1 MIWKKSDKL
10 DICYGSPKKRAK
22 EENKMSNSILVSGNV
37 ASEIKVSA
45 TKDGKKYAHF
55 SMAVNKSND
64 QNETG
69 NASFFNVSVF
79 DGRSVSDLERFAKKG
94 TPVAVVGYL
103 SSDEGKDGLTYY
115 RVNANS
121 VTLVPG
127 GDDKAAGFFVGTVAR
142 LFPTGF
148 SFALNYGSKENPKTI
163 FMFASFSKKLLKN
176 LDRTI
181 YQVGD
186 LIAVSGYLS
195 VYKTTKEDGKAFNNL
210 GIVIAA
216 APVIIKKKGQQPV
229 QANQQPVAQQ
239 MYQQPT
245 AQPQVQQMAQA
256 YQPQA
261 QAPVQQPMQQGYQPQ
276 VQVPAQQMQQQAYQP
291 QAQAPVQQPMQQG
304 YQPQVQVPAQ
314 QMQQQAYQPQVQAQP
329 QYQQPVQQQ
338 TYQPQVQMNMQQPY
352 QQPVAQQMY
361 QQPTAQPQVQQMAQA
376 YQPQPQA
383 SVQQPVADQMSEAQF
398 NAITGGTSGDYYV
411 NNFDITSD
419 DLPF

>member
-1 MIWKKSDKL
+1 
-10 DICYGSPKKRAK
+10 
-22 EENKMSNSILVSGNV
+22 MSNSILVSGNV
-37 ASEIKVSA
+37 ASEIKVST
-45 TKDGKKYAHF
+45 TKDGKKCAHF

-64 QNETG
+64 QNGTG
-69 NASFFNVSVF
+69 NTSFFNVSVF
-79 DGRSVSDLERFAKKG
+79 DGRSASDLERFAKKG
-94 TPVAVVGYL
+94 TPVAVAGYL

-121 VTLVPG
+121 LTLVPG

-163 FMFASFSKKLLKN
+163 FMFASFSKKLLEN

-186 LIAVSGYLS
+186 LIAVNGYLS

-216 APVIIKKKGQQPV
+216 TPVIIKKKGQQPA

-239 MYQQPT
+239 MYQQPIP
-245 AQPQVQQMAQA
+245 QPQVQTVP
-256 YQPQA
+256 QPQY
-261 QAPVQQPMQQGYQPQ
+261 QQPAQPMYQPQ

-291 QAQAPVQQPMQQG
+291 QL
-304 YQPQVQVPAQ
+304 
-314 QMQQQAYQPQVQAQP
+314 QAQP

-338 TYQPQVQMNMQQPY
+338 TYQPQAQMNMQQPY

-361 QQPTAQPQVQQMAQA
+361 QQPTSQPQVQQMAQA
-376 YQPQPQA
+376 YQPQPQVQTP
-383 SVQQPVADQMSEAQF
+383 VQQPVADQMSEAQF
-398 NAITGGTSGDYYV
+398 NAITGGDYYV

>member
-1 MIWKKSDKL
+1 MIWKISNKL
-10 DICYGSPKKRAK
+10 DICYDSPKKRAK

-45 TKDGKKYAHF
+45 TKDGKKYARF

-79 DGRSVSDLERFAKKG
+79 DGRSASDLERFAKKG
-94 TPVAVVGYL
+94 TPVAVAGYL

-163 FMFASFSKKLLKN
+163 FMFASFSKKLLEN

-186 LIAVSGYLS
+186 LIAVNGYLS

-216 APVIIKKKGQQPV
+216 TPVIVRKKGQQPV

-239 MYQQPT
+239 MYQQPMT
-245 AQPQVQQMAQA
+245 QPQGQQMAQVYQPQVQTPVQQPAQPM

-261 QAPVQQPMQQGYQPQ
+261 
-276 VQVPAQQMQQQAYQP
+276 QVPAQQMQQQAYQP
-291 QAQAPVQQPMQQG
+291 
-304 YQPQVQVPAQ
+304 
-314 QMQQQAYQPQVQAQP
+314 QP

-338 TYQPQVQMNMQQPY
+338 TYQPQAQMNMQQPY

-361 QQPTAQPQVQQMAQA
+361 QQPTSQPQVQQMAQA
-376 YQPQPQA
+376 YPQPQA
-383 SVQQPVADQMSEAQF
+383 PVQQPVADQMSEAQF
-398 NAITGGTSGDYYV
+398 NAITGGDYYA

>member
-10 DICYGSPKKRAK
+10 DICYDSPKKRAK

-37 ASEIKVSA
+37 ASEIKVST
-45 TKDGKKYAHF
+45 TKDGKKCAHF
-55 SMAVNKSND
+55 SMAVNNN
-64 QNETG
+64 QNGTG
-69 NASFFNVSVF
+69 NTSFFNVSVF
-79 DGRSVSDLERFAKKG
+79 DGRSASDLERFAKKG
-94 TPVAVVGYL
+94 TPVAVAGYL

-163 FMFASFSKKLLKN
+163 FMFASFSKKLLEN

-291 QAQAPVQQPMQQG
+291 Q
-304 YQPQVQVPAQ
+304 
-314 QMQQQAYQPQVQAQP
+314 VQAQP

-376 YQPQPQA
+376 YQPQPQVQTP
-383 SVQQPVADQMSEAQF
+383 VQQPVADQMSEAQF
-398 NAITGGTSGDYYV
+398 NAITGGDYAS
-411 NNFDITSD
+411 NFDITSD

>member
-10 DICYGSPKKRAK
+10 DICYDSPKKRAK

-37 ASEIKVSA
+37 ASEIKVST
-45 TKDGKKYAHF
+45 TKDGKKCAHF

-64 QNETG
+64 QNGTG
-69 NASFFNVSVF
+69 NTSFFNVSVF
-79 DGRSVSDLERFAKKG
+79 DGRSASDLERFAKKG
-94 TPVAVVGYL
+94 TPVAVAGYL

-121 VTLVPG
+121 VILVPG

-163 FMFASFSKKLLKN
+163 FMFASFSKKLLEN
-176 LDRTI
+176 IDTTI

-216 APVIIKKKGQQPV
+216 TPVIVRKKGQQPV

-245 AQPQVQQMAQA
+245 AQTQVQQMAQA
-256 YQPQA
+256 YPQPQV
-261 QAPVQQPMQQGYQPQ
+261 QAPVQQPAQPMYQPQ

-291 QAQAPVQQPMQQG
+291 QL
-304 YQPQVQVPAQ
+304 
-314 QMQQQAYQPQVQAQP
+314 QAQP

-338 TYQPQVQMNMQQPY
+338 TYQPQAQMNMQQPY

-361 QQPTAQPQVQQMAQA
+361 QQPTSQPQVQQMAQA
-376 YQPQPQA
+376 YQPQVQTP
-383 SVQQPVADQMSEAQF
+383 VQQPVADQMSEAQF
-398 NAITGGTSGDYYV
+398 NAITGGDYYV

>member
-1 MIWKKSDKL
+1 
-10 DICYGSPKKRAK
+10 
-22 EENKMSNSILVSGNV
+22 MSNSILVSGNV

-55 SMAVNKSND
+55 SMAVNKSNN

-94 TPVAVVGYL
+94 TPVAVAGYL

-121 VTLVPG
+121 LTLVPG

-163 FMFASFSKKLLKN
+163 FMFASFSKKLLEN

-186 LIAVSGYLS
+186 LIAVNGYLS

-216 APVIIKKKGQQPV
+216 TPVIVRKKGQQPV
-229 QANQQPVAQQ
+229 QANQQPAQP
-239 MYQQPT
+239 MYQS
-245 AQPQVQQMAQA
+245 
-256 YQPQA
+256 
-261 QAPVQQPMQQGYQPQ
+261 Q
-276 VQVPAQQMQQQAYQP
+276 VQVPAQPMQQQAYQP
-291 QAQAPVQQPMQQG
+291 QL
-304 YQPQVQVPAQ
+304 
-314 QMQQQAYQPQVQAQP
+314 QAQP

-338 TYQPQVQMNMQQPY
+338 TYQPQAQMNMQQPY

-361 QQPTAQPQVQQMAQA
+361 QQPIAQPQAQQMAQA
-376 YQPQPQA
+376 YQPQPQVQTP
-383 SVQQPVADQMSEAQF
+383 VQQPVADQMSEAQF
-398 NAITGGTSGDYYV
+398 NAITGEYYYV

>member
-1 MIWKKSDKL
+1 MTWKISNKL
-10 DICYGSPKKRAK
+10 DICYDSPKKRAK

-37 ASEIKVSA
+37 ASEIRVST
-45 TKDGKKYAHF
+45 TKDGKKYTYF
-55 SMAVNKSND
+55 SIAVNKSND

-79 DGRSVSDLERFAKKG
+79 DGRSGSDLERFAKKG
-94 TPVAVVGYL
+94 TPVAVAGYL

-163 FMFASFSKKLLKN
+163 FMFASFSKKLLEN
-176 LDRTI
+176 IDTTI

-216 APVIIKKKGQQPV
+216 TPIIVRKKGQQPV
-229 QANQQPVAQQ
+229 QANQQPIAQQ

-245 AQPQVQQMAQA
+245 AQPQVLQMAQA
-256 YQPQA
+256 YQPQV
-261 QAPVQQPMQQGYQPQ
+261 QAPVQQQ
-276 VQVPAQQMQQQAYQP
+276 V
-291 QAQAPVQQPMQQG
+291 QQG

-338 TYQPQVQMNMQQPY
+338 TYQPQAQMNMQQPY
-352 QQPVAQQMY
+352 QQPVAQQMC
-361 QQPTAQPQVQQMAQA
+361 QQPTAQPQVLQMAQA
-376 YQPQPQA
+376 YQPQPQVQTP
-383 SVQQPVADQMSEAQF
+383 VQQPVADQMSEAQF
-398 NAITGGTSGDYYV
+398 NAITGGDYYV

>member
-1 MIWKKSDKL
+1 
-10 DICYGSPKKRAK
+10 
-22 EENKMSNSILVSGNV
+22 MSNSILVSGNV
-37 ASEIKVSA
+37 ASEIRVST

-55 SMAVNKSND
+55 SIAVNKSND

-94 TPVAVVGYL
+94 TPVAVAGYL

-127 GDDKAAGFFVGTVAR
+127 RDDKAAGFFVGTVAR

-163 FMFASFSKKLLKN
+163 FMFASFSKKLLEN
-176 LDRTI
+176 IDTTI

-186 LIAVSGYLS
+186 LIAVNGYLS
-195 VYKTTKEDGKAFNNL
+195 IYKTTKEDGKTFNNL

-216 APVIIKKKGQQPV
+216 TPVMIRKKGQQPA

-239 MYQQPT
+239 MYQQPMT
-245 AQPQVQQMAQA
+245 QPQVQQMAQ
-256 YQPQA
+256 
-261 QAPVQQPMQQGYQPQ
+261 PM
-276 VQVPAQQMQQQAYQP
+276 
-291 QAQAPVQQPMQQG
+291 

-338 TYQPQVQMNMQQPY
+338 TYQPQAQMNMQQPY

-361 QQPTAQPQVQQMAQA
+361 QQPTAQPQQVPQMAQA
-376 YQPQPQA
+376 YQPQPQVQTP
-383 SVQQPVADQMSEAQF
+383 VQQPVADQMSEAQF
-398 NAITGGTSGDYYV
+398 NAITGGDYYV

>member
-10 DICYGSPKKRAK
+10 DICYDSPKKRAK

-37 ASEIKVSA
+37 ASEIRVST

-55 SMAVNKSND
+55 SIAVNKSND

-94 TPVAVVGYL
+94 TPVAVAGYL

-163 FMFASFSKKLLKN
+163 FMFASFSKKLLEN
-176 LDRTI
+176 IDTTI

-195 VYKTTKEDGKAFNNL
+195 IYKTTKEDGKAFNNL

-216 APVIIKKKGQQPV
+216 TPVIVRKKGQQPV

-245 AQPQVQQMAQA
+245 AQPQQMAQT
-256 YQPQA
+256 YQPQ
-261 QAPVQQPMQQGYQPQ
+261 PMYQSQ

-291 QAQAPVQQPMQQG
+291 QL
-304 YQPQVQVPAQ
+304 
-314 QMQQQAYQPQVQAQP
+314 QAQP

-338 TYQPQVQMNMQQPY
+338 TYQPQAQMNMQQPY

-361 QQPTAQPQVQQMAQA
+361 QQPTSQPQVQQMAQT
-376 YQPQPQA
+376 YQPQPQVQTP
-383 SVQQPVADQMSEAQF
+383 VQQPVADQMSEAQF
-398 NAITGGTSGDYYV
+398 NAITGGGDYYV

>member
-10 DICYGSPKKRAK
+10 DICYDSPKKRAK

-37 ASEIKVSA
+37 ASEIRVST

-55 SMAVNKSND
+55 SIAVNKSND

-94 TPVAVVGYL
+94 TPVAVAGYL

-163 FMFASFSKKLLKN
+163 FMFASFSKKLLEN
-176 LDRTI
+176 IDITI

-195 VYKTTKEDGKAFNNL
+195 VYKTTKEDGKTFNNL

-216 APVIIKKKGQQPV
+216 TPVIIKKKGQQPA

-239 MYQQPT
+239 MYQQPMT
-245 AQPQVQQMAQA
+245 QPQGQQMAQA
-256 YQPQA
+256 YQPQV
-261 QAPVQQPMQQGYQPQ
+261 QAPVQQPTQTMYQPQ
-276 VQVPAQQMQQQAYQP
+276 VQVSAQQMQQQAYQP
-291 QAQAPVQQPMQQG
+291 QL
-304 YQPQVQVPAQ
+304 
-314 QMQQQAYQPQVQAQP
+314 QAQP

-338 TYQPQVQMNMQQPY
+338 TYQPQAQMNMQQPY

-376 YQPQPQA
+376 YQPQPQVQA

>member
-1 MIWKKSDKL
+1 MTWKISNKL
-10 DICYGSPKKRAK
+10 DICYDSPKKRAK

-37 ASEIKVSA
+37 ASEIRVST
-45 TKDGKKYAHF
+45 TKDGKKYTYF
-55 SMAVNKSND
+55 SIAVNKSND

-94 TPVAVVGYL
+94 TPVAVAGYL

-163 FMFASFSKKLLKN
+163 FMFASFSKKLLEN
-176 LDRTI
+176 IDTTI

-216 APVIIKKKGQQPV
+216 TPIIVRKKGQQPV
-229 QANQQPVAQQ
+229 QANQQPIAQQ

-245 AQPQVQQMAQA
+245 AQPQVLQMAQA
-256 YQPQA
+256 YQPQV
-261 QAPVQQPMQQGYQPQ
+261 QAPVQQQ
-276 VQVPAQQMQQQAYQP
+276 V
-291 QAQAPVQQPMQQG
+291 QQG

-338 TYQPQVQMNMQQPY
+338 TYQPQAQMNMQQPY
-352 QQPVAQQMY
+352 QQPVAQQMC
-361 QQPTAQPQVQQMAQA
+361 QQPTAQPQVLQMAQA
-376 YQPQPQA
+376 YQPQPQVQTP
-383 SVQQPVADQMSEAQF
+383 VQQPVADQMSEAQF
-398 NAITGGTSGDYYV
+398 NAITGGDYYV

>member
-10 DICYGSPKKRAK
+10 DICYDSPKKRAK

-79 DGRSVSDLERFAKKG
+79 DGRSVSDLERFARKG
-94 TPVAVVGYL
+94 TPVAVAGYL

-163 FMFASFSKKLLKN
+163 FMFASFSKKLLEN

-216 APVIIKKKGQQPV
+216 TPVIVRKKGQQPV

-245 AQPQVQQMAQA
+245 AQPQQMAQT
-256 YQPQA
+256 YQPQP
-261 QAPVQQPMQQGYQPQ
+261 QVQTPVQQPAQPMYQSQ

-291 QAQAPVQQPMQQG
+291 Q
-304 YQPQVQVPAQ
+304 
-314 QMQQQAYQPQVQAQP
+314 
-329 QYQQPVQQQ
+329 YQQPVQQQ
-338 TYQPQVQMNMQQPY
+338 TYQPQAQMNMQQPY

-361 QQPTAQPQVQQMAQA
+361 QQPTSQPQVQQMAQA

-398 NAITGGTSGDYYV
+398 NAITGGGDYYV

>member
-1 MIWKKSDKL
+1 
-10 DICYGSPKKRAK
+10 
-22 EENKMSNSILVSGNV
+22 MSNSILVSGNV
-37 ASEIKVSA
+37 ASEIKVS
-45 TKDGKKYAHF
+45 TSKDGKKYAHF

-69 NASFFNVSVF
+69 NTSFFNVSVF

-94 TPVAVVGYL
+94 TPVAVAGYL

-121 VTLVPG
+121 LTLVPG

-148 SFALNYGSKENPKTI
+148 SFALNYGSKENPKTV

-186 LIAVSGYLS
+186 LIALNGYLS

-210 GIVIAA
+210 GIVIATT
-216 APVIIKKKGQQPV
+216 PVIVRKKGQQPV

-239 MYQQPT
+239 MYQQPMT
-245 AQPQVQQMAQA
+245 QPQVQQMAQA
-256 YQPQA
+256 YPQPQV
-261 QAPVQQPMQQGYQPQ
+261 QTPVQQSAQPMYQPQ
-276 VQVPAQQMQQQAYQP
+276 VQVSAQQMQQQAYQP
-291 QAQAPVQQPMQQG
+291 QL
-304 YQPQVQVPAQ
+304 
-314 QMQQQAYQPQVQAQP
+314 QAQP

-338 TYQPQVQMNMQQPY
+338 TYQPQAQMNMQQPY

-361 QQPTAQPQVQQMAQA
+361 QQPTAQPQAQQMAQA
-376 YQPQPQA
+376 YQPQVQA
-383 SVQQPVADQMSEAQF
+383 PVQQPVADQMSEAQF
-398 NAITGGTSGDYYV
+398 NAITGGDYYA

>member
-1 MIWKKSDKL
+1 MIA
-10 DICYGSPKKRAK
+10 PKKRAK
-22 EENKMSNSILVSGNV
+22 EENKMSNSVLVSGNV

-79 DGRSVSDLERFAKKG
+79 DGRSVSDFERFAKKG
-94 TPVAVVGYL
+94 TPVAVAGYL

-195 VYKTTKEDGKAFNNL
+195 VYKTTKEDGKTFNNL
-210 GIVIAA
+210 GIVVAA
-216 APVIIKKKGQQPV
+216 TPVIVRKKGQQPA
-229 QANQQPVAQQ
+229 QANQQPVVQQ

-245 AQPQVQQMAQA
+245 AQPQAQQMA
-256 YQPQA
+256 
-261 QAPVQQPMQQGYQPQ
+261 
-276 VQVPAQQMQQQAYQP
+276 
-291 QAQAPVQQPMQQG
+291 
-304 YQPQVQVPAQ
+304 
-314 QMQQQAYQPQVQAQP
+314 QAYQPQVQAQP

-338 TYQPQVQMNMQQPY
+338 TYQPQAQMNMQQPY
-352 QQPVAQQMY
+352 QQPVVQQMY
-361 QQPTAQPQVQQMAQA
+361 QQPTAQPQAQQMAQA
-376 YQPQPQA
+376 YQPQVQTP
-383 SVQQPVADQMSEAQF
+383 VQQPIADQMSEAQF
-398 NAITGGTSGDYYV
+398 NAITGGGDYYV

>member
-1 MIWKKSDKL
+1 
-10 DICYGSPKKRAK
+10 
-22 EENKMSNSILVSGNV
+22 MSNSILVSGNV

-45 TKDGKKYAHF
+45 TKDGKKYVHF

-64 QNETG
+64 QNKTG

-94 TPVAVVGYL
+94 TPVAVAGYL

-163 FMFASFSKKLLKN
+163 FMFASFSKKLLEN

-216 APVIIKKKGQQPV
+216 TPVIIRKKGQQPV

-245 AQPQVQQMAQA
+245 AQPQAQQMAQA
-256 YQPQA
+256 YQPQV
-261 QAPVQQPMQQGYQPQ
+261 QTPVQQPAQPMYQSQ
-276 VQVPAQQMQQQAYQP
+276 VQVPAQQMQQQAYRP
-291 QAQAPVQQPMQQG
+291 QL
-304 YQPQVQVPAQ
+304 
-314 QMQQQAYQPQVQAQP
+314 QAQP

-338 TYQPQVQMNMQQPY
+338 TYQPQAHQMNMQQPY

-361 QQPTAQPQVQQMAQA
+361 QQPTSQPQVQQMAQT
-376 YQPQPQA
+376 YQPQPQVQTP
-383 SVQQPVADQMSEAQF
+383 VQQPVADQMSEAQF
-398 NAITGGTSGDYYV
+398 NAITGGDYYA

>member
-1 MIWKKSDKL
+1 
-10 DICYGSPKKRAK
+10 
-22 EENKMSNSILVSGNV
+22 MSNSILVSGNV
-37 ASEIKVSA
+37 ASEIKVST
-45 TKDGKKYAHF
+45 TKDGKKCAHF
-55 SMAVNKSND
+55 SMAVNNN
-64 QNETG
+64 QNGTG
-69 NASFFNVSVF
+69 NTSFFNVSVF
-79 DGRSVSDLERFAKKG
+79 DGRSASDLERFAKKG
-94 TPVAVVGYL
+94 TPVAVAGYL

-256 YQPQA
+256 YQPQ
-261 QAPVQQPMQQGYQPQ
+261 
-276 VQVPAQQMQQQAYQP
+276 
-291 QAQAPVQQPMQQG
+291 
-304 YQPQVQVPAQ
+304 
-314 QMQQQAYQPQVQAQP
+314 VQAQP

>member
-1 MIWKKSDKL
+1 
-10 DICYGSPKKRAK
+10 
-22 EENKMSNSILVSGNV
+22 MSNSILVSGNV
-37 ASEIKVSA
+37 ASEIKVST
-45 TKDGKKYAHF
+45 TKDGKKYAYF

-64 QNETG
+64 QNKTG

-94 TPVAVVGYL
+94 TPVAVAGYL

-163 FMFASFSKKLLKN
+163 FMFASFSKKLLEN
-176 LDRTI
+176 IDTTI

-216 APVIIKKKGQQPV
+216 TPVIVRKKGQQPV

-239 MYQQPT
+239 MYQQP
-245 AQPQVQQMAQA
+245 
-256 YQPQA
+256 
-261 QAPVQQPMQQGYQPQ
+261 
-276 VQVPAQQMQQQAYQP
+276 
-291 QAQAPVQQPMQQG
+291 
-304 YQPQVQVPAQ
+304 
-314 QMQQQAYQPQVQAQP
+314 
-329 QYQQPVQQQ
+329 VQQQ
-338 TYQPQVQMNMQQPY
+338 TYQPQAQMNMQQPY

-361 QQPTAQPQVQQMAQA
+361 QQPTSQPQVQQMAQA
-376 YQPQPQA
+376 YPQPQVQTP
-383 SVQQPVADQMSEAQF
+383 VQQPVADQMSEAQF
-398 NAITGGTSGDYYV
+398 NAITGGDYYV

>member
-10 DICYGSPKKRAK
+10 DICYDSPKKRAK

-64 QNETG
+64 QNETE
-69 NASFFNVSVF
+69 NTSFFNVSVF

-94 TPVAVVGYL
+94 TPVAVAGYL

-163 FMFASFSKKLLKN
+163 FMFASFSKKLLEN

-195 VYKTTKEDGKAFNNL
+195 VYKTTKEDGKTFNNL
-210 GIVIAA
+210 GIVVAA
-216 APVIIKKKGQQPV
+216 TPVMIRKKGQQPV

-245 AQPQVQQMAQA
+245 AQPQGQQMAQA
-256 YQPQA
+256 QTYQPQA
-261 QAPVQQPMQQGYQPQ
+261 QMNMQQPY
-276 VQVPAQQMQQQAYQP
+276 
-291 QAQAPVQQPMQQG
+291 QQPMQQG

-338 TYQPQVQMNMQQPY
+338 TYQPQAQMNMQQPY

-361 QQPTAQPQVQQMAQA
+361 QQPTSQPQVQQMAQA
-376 YQPQPQA
+376 YQPQPQVQA
-383 SVQQPVADQMSEAQF
+383 PVQQPVADQMSEAQF
-398 NAITGGTSGDYYV
+398 NAITGGGDYYV

>member
-1 MIWKKSDKL
+1 
-10 DICYGSPKKRAK
+10 
-22 EENKMSNSILVSGNV
+22 MSNSILVSGNV

-55 SMAVNKSND
+55 SMAVNKSNN

-94 TPVAVVGYL
+94 TPVAVAGYL

-163 FMFASFSKKLLKN
+163 FMFASFSKKLLEN
-176 LDRTI
+176 IDATI

-195 VYKTTKEDGKAFNNL
+195 VYKTTKEDGKIFNNL

-216 APVIIKKKGQQPV
+216 TPVIVRKKGQQPV

-245 AQPQVQQMAQA
+245 SQPQVQQMAQA
-256 YQPQA
+256 YPQPQV
-261 QAPVQQPMQQGYQPQ
+261 QTPVQQSAQPMYQPQ
-276 VQVPAQQMQQQAYQP
+276 VQVSAQQMQ
-291 QAQAPVQQPMQQG
+291 
-304 YQPQVQVPAQ
+304 
-314 QMQQQAYQPQVQAQP
+314 
-329 QYQQPVQQQ
+329 
-338 TYQPQVQMNMQQPY
+338 QQPY

-361 QQPTAQPQVQQMAQA
+361 QQSMTQPQVQQMAQA
-376 YQPQPQA
+376 YPQPQVQTP
-383 SVQQPVADQMSEAQF
+383 VQQPVADQMSEAQF
-398 NAITGGTSGDYYV
+398 NAITGGDYYA

>member
-1 MIWKKSDKL
+1 MIWKISNKL
-10 DICYGSPKKRAK
+10 DICYDSPKKRAK

-94 TPVAVVGYL
+94 TPVAVAGYL

-115 RVNANS
+115 RVNTNS

-163 FMFASFSKKLLKN
+163 FMFASFSKKLLEN

-216 APVIIKKKGQQPV
+216 TPVIVRKKGQQSA
-229 QANQQPVAQQ
+229 QANQQPVQQQTYQPQAQ
-239 MYQQPT
+239 MNMQQPYQ
-245 AQPQVQQMAQA
+245 QPQVQQMAQA
-256 YQPQA
+256 YQPQV
-261 QAPVQQPMQQGYQPQ
+261 QASVQQQVQQGYQPQ

-291 QAQAPVQQPMQQG
+291 QAQVQVQAPVQR
-304 YQPQVQVPAQ
+304 
-314 QMQQQAYQPQVQAQP
+314 
-329 QYQQPVQQQ
+329 
-338 TYQPQVQMNMQQPY
+338 
-352 QQPVAQQMY
+352 
-361 QQPTAQPQVQQMAQA
+361 
-376 YQPQPQA
+376 
-383 SVQQPVADQMSEAQF
+383 PVADQMSEAQF
-398 NAITGGTSGDYYV
+398 NAITGGDYYV

>member
-1 MIWKKSDKL
+1 
-10 DICYGSPKKRAK
+10 
-22 EENKMSNSILVSGNV
+22 MSNSILVSGNV

-55 SMAVNKSND
+55 SMAVNKSNN

-94 TPVAVVGYL
+94 TPVAVAGYL

-163 FMFASFSKKLLKN
+163 FMFASFSKKLLEN
-176 LDRTI
+176 IDTTI

-216 APVIIKKKGQQPV
+216 TPVIVKKKGQQPV

-239 MYQQPT
+239 MYQQPMT
-245 AQPQVQQMAQA
+245 QPQGQQMAQA
-256 YQPQA
+256 YQPQV
-261 QAPVQQPMQQGYQPQ
+261 QAPVQQPTQTMYQPQ

-291 QAQAPVQQPMQQG
+291 QL
-304 YQPQVQVPAQ
+304 
-314 QMQQQAYQPQVQAQP
+314 QAQP

-338 TYQPQVQMNMQQPY
+338 TYQPQAQMNMQQPY

-361 QQPTAQPQVQQMAQA
+361 QQPTSQPQVQQMAQA
-376 YQPQPQA
+376 YQPQVQA
-383 SVQQPVADQMSEAQF
+383 PVQQPVADQMSEAQF
-398 NAITGGTSGDYYV
+398 NAITGGDYYV

>member
-1 MIWKKSDKL
+1 
-10 DICYGSPKKRAK
+10 
-22 EENKMSNSILVSGNV
+22 MSNSIFVSGNV

-55 SMAVNKSND
+55 SMAVNKSNN

-94 TPVAVVGYL
+94 TPVAVAGYL

-127 GDDKAAGFFVGTVAR
+127 GDNKAAGFFVGTVAR

-148 SFALNYGSKENPKTI
+148 SFALNHGSKENPKTI
-163 FMFASFSKKLLKN
+163 FMFASFSKKLLEN
-176 LDRTI
+176 IDTTI

-216 APVIIKKKGQQPV
+216 TPVIVKKKGQQPV

-245 AQPQVQQMAQA
+245 AQTQVQQMAQA
-256 YQPQA
+256 YP
-261 QAPVQQPMQQGYQPQ
+261 QPQ
-276 VQVPAQQMQQQAYQP
+276 VQT
-291 QAQAPVQQPMQQG
+291 PV
-304 YQPQVQVPAQ
+304 
-314 QMQQQAYQPQVQAQP
+314 
-329 QYQQPVQQQ
+329 QQPVQQQ
-338 TYQPQVQMNMQQPY
+338 TYQPQAQMNMQQPY

-383 SVQQPVADQMSEAQF
+383 QAPVQQPVADQMSEAQF
-398 NAITGGTSGDYYV
+398 NAITGGDYYV

>member
-1 MIWKKSDKL
+1 
-10 DICYGSPKKRAK
+10 
-22 EENKMSNSILVSGNV
+22 MSNSILVSGNV

-64 QNETG
+64 QNGTG

-94 TPVAVVGYL
+94 TPVAVAGYL
-103 SSDEGKDGLTYY
+103 SFDEGKDGLTYY

-121 VTLVPG
+121 LTLVPG

-163 FMFASFSKKLLKN
+163 FMFASFSKKLLEN

-216 APVIIKKKGQQPV
+216 TPVIIKKKGQQPV
-229 QANQQPVAQQ
+229 QSNQQPVAQQ

-291 QAQAPVQQPMQQG
+291 QL
-304 YQPQVQVPAQ
+304 
-314 QMQQQAYQPQVQAQP
+314 QAQP

-338 TYQPQVQMNMQQPY
+338 TYQPQAQMNMQQPY
-352 QQPVAQQMY
+352 QHPVA
-361 QQPTAQPQVQQMAQA
+361 QQMAQA

-383 SVQQPVADQMSEAQF
+383 QAPVQQPVADQMSEAQF
-398 NAITGGTSGDYYV
+398 NAITGGDYYV

>member
-10 DICYGSPKKRAK
+10 DICYDSPKKRAK

-45 TKDGKKYAHF
+45 TKDGKKYAYF

-94 TPVAVVGYL
+94 TPVAVAGYL

-163 FMFASFSKKLLKN
+163 FMFASFSKKLLEN
-176 LDRTI
+176 IDTTI

-195 VYKTTKEDGKAFNNL
+195 VYKTTKEDGKTFNNL

-216 APVIIKKKGQQPV
+216 TPVIVRKKGQQPV

-245 AQPQVQQMAQA
+245 SQPQVQQMAQA
-256 YQPQA
+256 YPQPQV
-261 QAPVQQPMQQGYQPQ
+261 QTPVQQSAQPMYQPQ
-276 VQVPAQQMQQQAYQP
+276 VQVSAQQMQQQAYQP
-291 QAQAPVQQPMQQG
+291 QL
-304 YQPQVQVPAQ
+304 
-314 QMQQQAYQPQVQAQP
+314 QAQP

-338 TYQPQVQMNMQQPY
+338 TYQPQAQMNMQQPY

-361 QQPTAQPQVQQMAQA
+361 QQPTSQPQVQQMAQA
-376 YQPQPQA
+376 YPQPQVQTP
-383 SVQQPVADQMSEAQF
+383 VQQPVADQMSEAQF
-398 NAITGGTSGDYYV
+398 NAITGGDYYV

>member
-10 DICYGSPKKRAK
+10 DICYDSPKKRAK

-37 ASEIKVSA
+37 ASEIRVST

-55 SMAVNKSND
+55 SIAVNKSND

-94 TPVAVVGYL
+94 TPVAVAGYL

-163 FMFASFSKKLLKN
+163 FMFASFSKKLLEN

-186 LIAVSGYLS
+186 LIALNGYLS
-195 VYKTTKEDGKAFNNL
+195 VYKTTKEDGKTFNNL

-216 APVIIKKKGQQPV
+216 TPVIIKKKGQQPA

-256 YQPQA
+256 QAYQPQV
-261 QAPVQQPMQQGYQPQ
+261 QTPVQQQVQQGYQPQ

-291 QAQAPVQQPMQQG
+291 QL
-304 YQPQVQVPAQ
+304 
-314 QMQQQAYQPQVQAQP
+314 QAQP

-338 TYQPQVQMNMQQPY
+338 TYQPQAQMNMQQPY

-361 QQPTAQPQVQQMAQA
+361 QQPTSQPQVQQMAQA
-376 YQPQPQA
+376 QAYQPQVQTP
-383 SVQQPVADQMSEAQF
+383 VQQPVADQMSEAQF
-398 NAITGGTSGDYYV
+398 NAITGGDYYV

>member
-10 DICYGSPKKRAK
+10 DICYDSPKKRAK

-69 NASFFNVSVF
+69 NVSFFNVSVF
-79 DGRSVSDLERFAKKG
+79 DGRSVSDLERFARKG
-94 TPVAVVGYL
+94 TPVAVAGYL

-163 FMFASFSKKLLKN
+163 FMFASFSKKLLEN

-216 APVIIKKKGQQPV
+216 TPVIVRKKGQQPV

-245 AQPQVQQMAQA
+245 AQPQQMAQT
-256 YQPQA
+256 YQPQP
-261 QAPVQQPMQQGYQPQ
+261 QVQTPVQQPAQPMYQSQ

-291 QAQAPVQQPMQQG
+291 Q
-304 YQPQVQVPAQ
+304 
-314 QMQQQAYQPQVQAQP
+314 
-329 QYQQPVQQQ
+329 YQQPVQQQ
-338 TYQPQVQMNMQQPY
+338 TYQPQAQMNMQQPY

-361 QQPTAQPQVQQMAQA
+361 QQPTSQPQVQQMAHA

-398 NAITGGTSGDYYV
+398 NAITGGGDYYV

>member
-1 MIWKKSDKL
+1 
-10 DICYGSPKKRAK
+10 
-22 EENKMSNSILVSGNV
+22 MSNSILVSGNV

-45 TKDGKKYAHF
+45 TKDGKKYAYF

-79 DGRSVSDLERFAKKG
+79 DGRSVSDLERFARKG
-94 TPVAVVGYL
+94 TPVAVAGYL

-163 FMFASFSKKLLKN
+163 FMFASFSKKLLEN
-176 LDRTI
+176 IDTTI

-195 VYKTTKEDGKAFNNL
+195 VYKTTKEDGKTFNNL

-216 APVIIKKKGQQPV
+216 TPVIVRKKGQQPV

-245 AQPQVQQMAQA
+245 AQPQQMAQA
-256 YQPQA
+256 YQ
-261 QAPVQQPMQQGYQPQ
+261 QQVQQGYQPQ
-276 VQVPAQQMQQQAYQP
+276 VHVPAQQMQQQAYH
-291 QAQAPVQQPMQQG
+291 
-304 YQPQVQVPAQ
+304 
-314 QMQQQAYQPQVQAQP
+314 PQVQAQP

-338 TYQPQVQMNMQQPY
+338 TYQPQAQMNMQQPY

-361 QQPTAQPQVQQMAQA
+361 QQPTAQPQAQQMAQA
-376 YQPQPQA
+376 YQQQPQVQA
-383 SVQQPVADQMSEAQF
+383 PVQQPVADQMSEAQF
-398 NAITGGTSGDYYV
+398 NAITGGGDYYV
-411 NNFDITSD
+411 NNFNITSD

>member
-1 MIWKKSDKL
+1 
-10 DICYGSPKKRAK
+10 
-22 EENKMSNSILVSGNV
+22 MSNSILVSGNV
-37 ASEIKVSA
+37 ASEIKVST
-45 TKDGKKYAHF
+45 TKDGKKCAHF
-55 SMAVNKSND
+55 SMAVNKLND

-79 DGRSVSDLERFAKKG
+79 DGRSASDLERFAKKG
-94 TPVAVVGYL
+94 TPVAVAGYL

-163 FMFASFSKKLLKN
+163 FMFASFSKKLLEN
-176 LDRTI
+176 IDTTI

-186 LIAVSGYLS
+186 LIAVNGYLS
-195 VYKTTKEDGKAFNNL
+195 IYKTTKEDGKTFNNL

-216 APVIIKKKGQQPV
+216 TPVIIKKKGQQPA

-239 MYQQPT
+239 MYQQPMT
-245 AQPQVQQMAQA
+245 QPQGQQMAQA
-256 YQPQA
+256 YQPQV
-261 QAPVQQPMQQGYQPQ
+261 QAPVQQPTQPMYQPQ
-276 VQVPAQQMQQQAYQP
+276 VQVPAQQMQQQ
-291 QAQAPVQQPMQQG
+291 
-304 YQPQVQVPAQ
+304 
-314 QMQQQAYQPQVQAQP
+314 QAYQPQP
-329 QYQQPVQQQ
+329 QYQHPVQQQ
-338 TYQPQVQMNMQQPY
+338 TYQPQAQMNMQQPY

-361 QQPTAQPQVQQMAQA
+361 QQPTSQPQVQQMAQA
-376 YQPQPQA
+376 YPQPQA
-383 SVQQPVADQMSEAQF
+383 PVQQPVADQMSEAQF
-398 NAITGGTSGDYYV
+398 NAITGGDYYA

>member
-1 MIWKKSDKL
+1 
-10 DICYGSPKKRAK
+10 
-22 EENKMSNSILVSGNV
+22 MSNSILVSGRV
-37 ASEIKVSA
+37 ASEFNVS
-45 TKDGKKYAHF
+45 TSKDGKKYAHF
-55 SMAVNKSND
+55 SIAVNKSND
-64 QNETG
+64 QNETRE
-69 NASFFNVSVF
+69 ASFFNVSVF

-94 TPVAVVGYL
+94 TPIAVAGYL

-148 SFALNYGSKENPKTI
+148 SFALNYGSKENPKTV
-163 FMFASFSKKLLKN
+163 FMFASFSKKLLEN
-176 LDRTI
+176 IDTTI

-186 LIAVSGYLS
+186 LIAVNGYLS
-195 VYKTTKEDGKAFNNL
+195 IYKTTKEDGKAFNNL

-216 APVIIKKKGQQPV
+216 TPVIVRKKGQQPV

-239 MYQQPT
+239 MYQQP
-245 AQPQVQQMAQA
+245 
-256 YQPQA
+256 
-261 QAPVQQPMQQGYQPQ
+261 MQQGYQPQ
-276 VQVPAQQMQQQAYQP
+276 VQA
-291 QAQAPVQQPMQQG
+291 
-304 YQPQVQVPAQ
+304 PAQ

-338 TYQPQVQMNMQQPY
+338 AYQPQAQMNMQQPY

-361 QQPTAQPQVQQMAQA
+361 QQPISQPQVQQMAQA
-376 YQPQPQA
+376 YQPQVQTP
-383 SVQQPVADQMSEAQF
+383 VQQPVADQMSEAQF
-398 NAITGGTSGDYYV
+398 NAITGGGYYA
-411 NNFDITSD
+411 NQFDITSD

>member
-1 MIWKKSDKL
+1 
-10 DICYGSPKKRAK
+10 
-22 EENKMSNSILVSGNV
+22 MSNSILVSGNV
-37 ASEIKVSA
+37 ASEIKVST
-45 TKDGKKYAHF
+45 TKDGKKCAHF
-55 SMAVNKSND
+55 SMAVNNN
-64 QNETG
+64 QNGTG
-69 NASFFNVSVF
+69 NTSFFNVSVF
-79 DGRSVSDLERFAKKG
+79 DGRSASDLERFAKKG
-94 TPVAVVGYL
+94 TPVAVAGYL

-163 FMFASFSKKLLKN
+163 FMFASFSRKLLEN

-261 QAPVQQPMQQGYQPQ
+261 QAPVQQPAQPMYQPQ
-276 VQVPAQQMQQQAYQP
+276 AQVPAQQMQQQAYQP
-291 QAQAPVQQPMQQG
+291 QL
-304 YQPQVQVPAQ
+304 
-314 QMQQQAYQPQVQAQP
+314 QAQP

-338 TYQPQVQMNMQQPY
+338 TYQPQAQPQYQQPY
-352 QQPVAQQMY
+352 QQPVQQMY
-361 QQPTAQPQVQQMAQA
+361 QQSTSQPQVQQMAQA
-376 YQPQPQA
+376 YQPQPQVQTP
-383 SVQQPVADQMSEAQF
+383 VQQPVADQMSEAQF
-398 NAITGGTSGDYYV
+398 NAITGGDYAS
-411 NNFDITSD
+411 NFDITSD

>member
-10 DICYGSPKKRAK
+10 DICYDSPKKRAK

-55 SMAVNKSND
+55 SIAVNKSND

-94 TPVAVVGYL
+94 TPVAVAGYL

-163 FMFASFSKKLLKN
+163 FMFASFSKKLLEN
-176 LDRTI
+176 IDTTI

-186 LIAVSGYLS
+186 LIAVNGYLS
-195 VYKTTKEDGKAFNNL
+195 VYKTTKEDGKIFNNL
-210 GIVIAA
+210 GIVVAA
-216 APVIIKKKGQQPV
+216 TPVMIRKKGQQPV

-291 QAQAPVQQPMQQG
+291 Q
-304 YQPQVQVPAQ
+304 
-314 QMQQQAYQPQVQAQP
+314 VQAQP

-338 TYQPQVQMNMQQPY
+338 TYQPQAQMNMQQPY

-361 QQPTAQPQVQQMAQA
+361 QQLTAQPQVQQMAQA
-376 YQPQPQA
+376 YQPQVQA
-383 SVQQPVADQMSEAQF
+383 PVQQPVADQMSEAQF
-398 NAITGGTSGDYYV
+398 NAITGGGDYYV

>member
-1 MIWKKSDKL
+1 MIWKKSNKL
-10 DICYGSPKKRAK
+10 DICYDSPKKRAK

-94 TPVAVVGYL
+94 TPVAVAGYL

-163 FMFASFSKKLLKN
+163 FMFASFSKKLLEN

-216 APVIIKKKGQQPV
+216 TPVIVRKKGQQSA
-229 QANQQPVAQQ
+229 QANQQPVQQQTYQPQAQ
-239 MYQQPT
+239 MNMQQPYQ
-245 AQPQVQQMAQA
+245 QPQVQQMAQ
-256 YQPQA
+256 
-261 QAPVQQPMQQGYQPQ
+261 PMYQPQ
-276 VQVPAQQMQQQAYQP
+276 VQI
-291 QAQAPVQQPMQQG
+291 
-304 YQPQVQVPAQ
+304 PAQ

-338 TYQPQVQMNMQQPY
+338 TYQPQAQMNMQQPY

-361 QQPTAQPQVQQMAQA
+361 QQPTAQPQQVPQMAQA
-376 YQPQPQA
+376 YQPQPQMQA
-383 SVQQPVADQMSEAQF
+383 PVQQPVADQMSEAQF
-398 NAITGGTSGDYYV
+398 NAITGGDYYV

>member
-1 MIWKKSDKL
+1 
-10 DICYGSPKKRAK
+10 
-22 EENKMSNSILVSGNV
+22 MSNSILVSGNV

-55 SMAVNKSND
+55 SMAVNKSNN
-64 QNETG
+64 QNKTG

-94 TPVAVVGYL
+94 TPVAVAGYL

-148 SFALNYGSKENPKTI
+148 SFALNYGSKENPMTI
-163 FMFASFSKKLLKN
+163 FMFASFSKKLLEN
-176 LDRTI
+176 IDTTI

-216 APVIIKKKGQQPV
+216 TPVIVKKKGQQPV
-229 QANQQPVAQQ
+229 QANQQPVQQQTYQPQAQMNMQ
-239 MYQQPT
+239 QPYQQPV
-245 AQPQVQQMAQA
+245 AQQMAQA
-256 YQPQA
+256 YQSQV
-261 QAPVQQPMQQGYQPQ
+261 QAPVQQPMQQQGYQPQ
-276 VQVPAQQMQQQAYQP
+276 VQVPAQQMQQQAYH
-291 QAQAPVQQPMQQG
+291 
-304 YQPQVQVPAQ
+304 
-314 QMQQQAYQPQVQAQP
+314 PQVQAQP

-338 TYQPQVQMNMQQPY
+338 TYQPQAQMNMQQPY

-361 QQPTAQPQVQQMAQA
+361 QQPTSQPQVQQMAQA
-376 YQPQPQA
+376 YHPQVQAQPQY
-383 SVQQPVADQMSEAQF
+383 QQPVADQMSEAQF
-398 NAITGGTSGDYYV
+398 NAITGGDYYV

>member
-1 MIWKKSDKL
+1 MTWKISNKL
-10 DICYGSPKKRAK
+10 DICYDSPKKRAK

-94 TPVAVVGYL
+94 TPVAVAGYL

-163 FMFASFSKKLLKN
+163 FMFASFSKKLLEN
-176 LDRTI
+176 IDTTI

-216 APVIIKKKGQQPV
+216 TPVIVRKKGQQSA
-229 QANQQPVAQQ
+229 QAN
-239 MYQQPT
+239 
-245 AQPQVQQMAQA
+245 
-256 YQPQA
+256 
-261 QAPVQQPMQQGYQPQ
+261 
-276 VQVPAQQMQQQAYQP
+276 
-291 QAQAPVQQPMQQG
+291 
-304 YQPQVQVPAQ
+304 
-314 QMQQQAYQPQVQAQP
+314 
-329 QYQQPVQQQ
+329 QQPVQQQ
-338 TYQPQVQMNMQQPY
+338 TYQPQAQMNMQQPY

-361 QQPTAQPQVQQMAQA
+361 QQPTAQPQAQQMAQA
-376 YQPQPQA
+376 YQPQVQTP
-383 SVQQPVADQMSEAQF
+383 VQQPVADQMSEAQF
-398 NAITGGTSGDYYV
+398 NAITGGGDYYV

>member
-10 DICYGSPKKRAK
+10 DICYDSPKKRAK

-37 ASEIKVSA
+37 ASEIKVST
-45 TKDGKKYAHF
+45 TKDGKKCAHF
-55 SMAVNKSND
+55 SMAVNNN
-64 QNETG
+64 QNGTG
-69 NASFFNVSVF
+69 NTSFFNVSVF
-79 DGRSVSDLERFAKKG
+79 DGRSASDLERFAKKG
-94 TPVAVVGYL
+94 TPVAVAGYL

-163 FMFASFSKKLLKN
+163 FMFASFSKKLLEN
-176 LDRTI
+176 IDTTI

-216 APVIIKKKGQQPV
+216 TPVIVRKKGQQPV

-239 MYQQPT
+239 MYQS
-245 AQPQVQQMAQA
+245 
-256 YQPQA
+256 
-261 QAPVQQPMQQGYQPQ
+261 Q
-276 VQVPAQQMQQQAYQP
+276 VQVSAQPMQQQAYQP
-291 QAQAPVQQPMQQG
+291 QL
-304 YQPQVQVPAQ
+304 
-314 QMQQQAYQPQVQAQP
+314 QAQP
-329 QYQQPVQQQ
+329 QYQQPIQQQ
-338 TYQPQVQMNMQQPY
+338 TYQPQAQMNMQQPY

-361 QQPTAQPQVQQMAQA
+361 QQPTSQPQVQQMAQA
-376 YQPQPQA
+376 YQPQPQVQTP
-383 SVQQPVADQMSEAQF
+383 VQQPVADQMSEAQF
-398 NAITGGTSGDYYV
+398 NAITGGDYYV

>member
-1 MIWKKSDKL
+1 
-10 DICYGSPKKRAK
+10 
-22 EENKMSNSILVSGNV
+22 MSNSILVSGNV
-37 ASEIKVSA
+37 ASEIKVST
-45 TKDGKKYAHF
+45 TKDGKKYAYF

-94 TPVAVVGYL
+94 TPVAVAGYL
-103 SSDEGKDGLTYY
+103 LSDEGKDGLTYY
-115 RVNANS
+115 GVNANS

-142 LFPTGF
+142 LFPAGF

-163 FMFASFSKKLLKN
+163 FMFASFSKKLLEN
-176 LDRTI
+176 IDTTI

-195 VYKTTKEDGKAFNNL
+195 VYKTTKEDGEAFNNL

-216 APVIIKKKGQQPV
+216 TPVIVRKKGQQPV

-245 AQPQVQQMAQA
+245 AQPQGQQMAQV
-256 YQPQA
+256 YQPQV
-261 QAPVQQPMQQGYQPQ
+261 QAPVQQPAQPMYQPQ

-291 QAQAPVQQPMQQG
+291 QL
-304 YQPQVQVPAQ
+304 
-314 QMQQQAYQPQVQAQP
+314 QAQP

-338 TYQPQVQMNMQQPY
+338 TYQPQAQMNMQQPYQQPVQQQTYQPQAQMNMQQPY

-361 QQPTAQPQVQQMAQA
+361 QQPTAQPQAQQMAQA
-376 YQPQPQA
+376 YQPQVQA
-383 SVQQPVADQMSEAQF
+383 PVQQPVADQMSEAQF
-398 NAITGGTSGDYYV
+398 NAITGGGDYYV

>member
-1 MIWKKSDKL
+1 
-10 DICYGSPKKRAK
+10 
-22 EENKMSNSILVSGNV
+22 MSNSILVSGNV

-64 QNETG
+64 QKETG

-94 TPVAVVGYL
+94 TPVAVAGYL

-163 FMFASFSKKLLKN
+163 FMFASFSKKLLEN
-176 LDRTI
+176 IDTTI

-195 VYKTTKEDGKAFNNL
+195 VYKTTKEDGKTFNNL
-210 GIVIAA
+210 GIVVAA
-216 APVIIKKKGQQPV
+216 TPVMIRKKGQQPA

-256 YQPQA
+256 QAYQPQV
-261 QAPVQQPMQQGYQPQ
+261 QTPVQQPAQPMYQPQ

-291 QAQAPVQQPMQQG
+291 QL
-304 YQPQVQVPAQ
+304 
-314 QMQQQAYQPQVQAQP
+314 QAQP

-338 TYQPQVQMNMQQPY
+338 TYQPQAQMNMQQPY

-376 YQPQPQA
+376 QAYQPQVQTP
-383 SVQQPVADQMSEAQF
+383 VQQPVADQMSEAQF
-398 NAITGGTSGDYYV
+398 NAITGGDYYV

>member
-1 MIWKKSDKL
+1 
-10 DICYGSPKKRAK
+10 
-22 EENKMSNSILVSGNV
+22 MSNSILVSGNV
-37 ASEIKVSA
+37 ASEIKVST
-45 TKDGKKYAHF
+45 TKDGKKYAYF

-64 QNETG
+64 QGENKE
-69 NASFFNVSVF
+69 ASFFTVSTF

-94 TPVAVVGYL
+94 TPIAVAGSL
-103 SSDEGKDGLTYY
+103 SSNEGKDGLTYY

-127 GDDKAAGFFVGTVAR
+127 GDDKAVGFFVGTVAR

-148 SFALNYGSKENPKTI
+148 SFALNYGSKENPKTV
-163 FMFASFSKKLLKN
+163 FMFASFSKKLLEN

-186 LIAVSGYLS
+186 LIAVNGYLS
-195 VYKTTKEDGKAFNNL
+195 IYKTTKEDGKAFNNL

-216 APVIIKKKGQQPV
+216 TPVIVRKKGQQPV

-245 AQPQVQQMAQA
+245 AQPQGQQMAQA
-256 YQPQA
+256 YQPQP
-261 QAPVQQPMQQGYQPQ
+261 QVQQGYQPQ

-291 QAQAPVQQPMQQG
+291 QL
-304 YQPQVQVPAQ
+304 
-314 QMQQQAYQPQVQAQP
+314 QAQP

-338 TYQPQVQMNMQQPY
+338 TYQPQAQMNMQQPY

-361 QQPTAQPQVQQMAQA
+361 QQPTAQPQAQQMAQA
-376 YQPQPQA
+376 YQPQVQA
-383 SVQQPVADQMSEAQF
+383 PVQQPVADQMSEAQYD
-398 NAITGGTSGDYYV
+398 AITGGGDYYV

>member
-1 MIWKKSDKL
+1 
-10 DICYGSPKKRAK
+10 
-22 EENKMSNSILVSGNV
+22 MSNSILVSGNV
-37 ASEIKVSA
+37 ASEIKVLA
-45 TKDGKKYAHF
+45 TKDGKKYAYF
-55 SMAVNKSND
+55 SMAVNKSNN

-94 TPVAVVGYL
+94 TPVAVAGYL

-121 VTLVPG
+121 VTLAPG

-163 FMFASFSKKLLKN
+163 FMFASFSKKLLEN

-216 APVIIKKKGQQPV
+216 TPVIVRKKGQQPA

-256 YQPQA
+256 YPQPQA
-261 QAPVQQPMQQGYQPQ
+261 
-276 VQVPAQQMQQQAYQP
+276 
-291 QAQAPVQQPMQQG
+291 
-304 YQPQVQVPAQ
+304 
-314 QMQQQAYQPQVQAQP
+314 
-329 QYQQPVQQQ
+329 
-338 TYQPQVQMNMQQPY
+338 QMNMQQPY

-376 YQPQPQA
+376 YQPQVQTP
-383 SVQQPVADQMSEAQF
+383 VQQPVADQMSEAQF
-398 NAITGGTSGDYYV
+398 NAITGGGDYYV
-411 NNFDITSD
+411 NNFEITSD

>member
-1 MIWKKSDKL
+1 
-10 DICYGSPKKRAK
+10 
-22 EENKMSNSILVSGNV
+22 MSNSILVSGNV

-55 SMAVNKSND
+55 SMAVNKPND

-94 TPVAVVGYL
+94 TPVAVAGYL

-121 VTLVPG
+121 LTLVPG

-148 SFALNYGSKENPKTI
+148 SFALNYGSKENPKTV
-163 FMFASFSKKLLKN
+163 FMFASFSKKLLEN

-186 LIAVSGYLS
+186 LIAVNGYLS

-210 GIVIAA
+210 GIVIASI
-216 APVIIKKKGQQPV
+216 PVIVRKKGQQSA
-229 QANQQPVAQQ
+229 QANQQPVQQQTYQPQAQVN
-239 MYQQPT
+239 MQQPYQ
-245 AQPQVQQMAQA
+245 QPQVQQMAQA
-256 YQPQA
+256 YQPQV
-261 QAPVQQPMQQGYQPQ
+261 QAPVQQQVQQGYQPQ

-291 QAQAPVQQPMQQG
+291 QL
-304 YQPQVQVPAQ
+304 
-314 QMQQQAYQPQVQAQP
+314 QAQP

-338 TYQPQVQMNMQQPY
+338 TYQPQAQMNMQQPY

-361 QQPTAQPQVQQMAQA
+361 KQPTAQPQAQQMAQA

-383 SVQQPVADQMSEAQF
+383 PVQQPVADQMSEAQF
-398 NAITGGTSGDYYV
+398 NAITGGYYYA

>member
-1 MIWKKSDKL
+1 
-10 DICYGSPKKRAK
+10 
-22 EENKMSNSILVSGNV
+22 MSNSILVSGNV
-37 ASEIKVSA
+37 ASEIKVS
-45 TKDGKKYAHF
+45 TSKDGKKYAHF

-69 NASFFNVSVF
+69 NTSFFNVSVF

-94 TPVAVVGYL
+94 TPVAVAGYL

-121 VTLVPG
+121 LTLVPG

-148 SFALNYGSKENPKTI
+148 SFALNYGSKENPKTV
-163 FMFASFSKKLLKN
+163 FMFASFSKKLLEN

-186 LIAVSGYLS
+186 LIALNGYLS

-210 GIVIAA
+210 GIVIATT
-216 APVIIKKKGQQPV
+216 PVIVRKKGQQPV

-245 AQPQVQQMAQA
+245 SQPQVQQMAQA
-256 YQPQA
+256 YP
-261 QAPVQQPMQQGYQPQ
+261 QPQ
-276 VQVPAQQMQQQAYQP
+276 VQT
-291 QAQAPVQQPMQQG
+291 PV
-304 YQPQVQVPAQ
+304 
-314 QMQQQAYQPQVQAQP
+314 
-329 QYQQPVQQQ
+329 
-338 TYQPQVQMNMQQPY
+338 

-361 QQPTAQPQVQQMAQA
+361 QQPTSQPQVQQMAQA
-376 YQPQPQA
+376 YPQPQVQTP
-383 SVQQPVADQMSEAQF
+383 VQQPVADQMSEAQF
-398 NAITGGTSGDYYV
+398 NAITGGDYYV